1 MRIGEKGERGAPGFD
16 DPLGLLQA
24 CHERIEGHCATLV
37 RLAAHV
43 RIHGGDREAQAAAG
57 RVHHYFA
64 QAGRWHHEDEERD
77 LAPLLQRHAD
87 SAWSAVIARLMGEH
101 RALEQAY
108 APLKPLLQ
116 ALPMIPADLPI
127 EPYVS
132 LMRAH
137 MAAENTVLLPRAR
150 AVLEASEVAALG
162 RAMAARRGVRLEGP

>member
-1 MRIGEKGERGAPGFD
+1 MRISEKGERGAPGFD
-16 DPLGLLQA
+16 DPLGLLHA

-87 SAWSAVIARLMGEH
+87 SAWSAVVARLMSEH
-101 RALEQAY
+101 RALERAY
-108 APLKPLLQ
+108 APLEPLLR
-116 ALPMIPADLPI
+116 ALPMVPADLPI

-150 AVLEASEVAALG
+150 AVLEASEIAALG
-162 RAMAARRGVRLEGP
+162 RAMAARRGVRL

>member
-1 MRIGEKGERGAPGFD
+1 MRISEKGERGAPGFD
-16 DPLGLLQA
+16 DPLGLLHA

-87 SAWSAVIARLMGEH
+87 SAWSAVVARLMSEH

-108 APLKPLLQ
+108 APLEPLLR
-116 ALPMIPADLPI
+116 ALPMVPADLPI

-150 AVLEASEVAALG
+150 AVLEASEIAALG
-162 RAMAARRGVRLEGP
+162 RAMAARRGVRL